1 MANTEISGIE
11 KRNMNRDRQGERRH
25 KRARQLINSKI
36 DFKKLVKSDCP
47 QQLFSS
53 MWTQFDQALSKDN
66 LFKNYLSYVDGY
78 NTGVEH
84 CQDMLENH
92 NINVGFPK
100 LIILSSRPESFRT
113 ESWFYN
119 GQKTLSFY
127 LAWMKRLEIT
137 HTPSIEDVLLSLI
150 FHSAILHKPT
160 LDQIILDV
168 VKGNPKLITVQELP
182 AIDIIINDN
191 ATPTNY
197 YTQIKNNLKA
207 IHQAK
212 IFLSPLTVRIVKLY
226 LNSIKHE
233 HPTSTEIC
241 TQTIY
246 RRLRVFKEVGA
257 ISQSMPLIDFLT
269 SAIYVLEDYLEVN
282 LPEYLWYLLMGQD
295 RAYTIPTNNWQSIV
309 HNISHRDAK
318 ISALSAPSTPAPNV
332 TQHYK
337 ARSKTDLAVD
347 IAKLFKKTGAQK
359 ISKTKFTASLT
370 ELHSQLLRNEAPL
383 NEIALTGWLL
393 SKVTG
398 GCEVS
403 SVQTYSNRIT
413 NRWLSV
419 SRGMELEDFDEDDF
433 LYFYDELIELGR
445 TEKAKNAT
453 ASLIDEIHSYLVTHH
468 DIEPIAALSSKVR
481 PHRKT
486 GYISETMFQSILN
499 QIDSLDLN
507 LEAIESL
514 KLALILAHRCSLR
527 VGEIAKI
534 RIKDIF
540 AVSYL
545 DIRNNKYGNNKTSS
559 ALRRILLSKLLTKED
574 YELFKRVYA
583 KRVSSEGETLI
594 ATQAGLPYQ
603 PNDLSRLL
611 SEAIKACTGLS
622 YLSTHHLRH
631 SFITNFQLM
640 SFIYDDDN
648 AYNDHICYSWLQSLI
663 PYTQEEAH
671 EILTTIESPLAY
683 KKILALA
690 GLAGHASPT
699 TTYSSYVH
707 LLDIQIGLL
716 LWHTDFKLSKAHSAL
731 LKLPRRQ
738 QKSIHDPLLL
748 NSYLLKKLKLKK
760 LPKPRSTTKLNTIN
774 HPTAKRRYGFNE
786 VRLVLTAYATKED
799 YQEWLLKLSIEEATF
814 MSWLENARRLRSDAR
829 FKTSAGNSKLF
840 KVNDKVS
847 LVPKLDKFDE
857 DKKILTHITEKFRKL
872 YTESKLPRPL
882 LLKFILLTLM
892 NSTHQR
898 NYIMFRD
905 ISHLK
910 GYIEVLSE
918 LIHKKNIRLTIY
930 NEARAT
936 KFEEKELAQVL
947 YIMKSYRPHIKH
959 EGTKQHNNRST
970 FRVAISIASQTEEE
984 RIANNIKKPIEQWT
998 VRTLQ
1003 IFCHHA
1009 YIMMGNI
1016 IESNEK

>member
-1 MANTEISGIE
+1 MAHTDMSGPE
-11 KRNMNRDRQGERRH
+11 KRKSNRNRQVERKR
-25 KRARQLINSKI
+25 KRARQLIRSKI
-36 DFKKLVKSDCP
+36 NFKQLVKSDNP
-47 QQLFSS
+47 QQSFSS

-78 NTGVEH
+78 NTGVKY

-100 LIILSSRPESFRT
+100 LIVLSSRPESFRT

-160 LDQIILDV
+160 LDQVILDAS
-168 VKGNPKLITVQELP
+168 KGRTKLITIQELP

-191 ATPTNY
+191 TTPTNY
-197 YTQIKNNLKA
+197 YTQIKNKPEA

-212 IFLSPLTVRIVKLY
+212 VFLSPLTVKIIKLY
-226 LNSIKHE
+226 LGSIKHE
-233 HPTSTEIC
+233 DPTNTKIS

-246 RRLRVFKEVGA
+246 KRLSVFTDVGA
-257 ISQSMPLIDFLT
+257 ISQLMPLKDFLT
-269 SAIYVLEDYLEVN
+269 SAIYVLEDYLEIN

-309 HNISHRDAK
+309 HNISHKNTK
-318 ISALSAPSTPAPNV
+318 IKALSTQSTPAPNV
-332 TQHYK
+332 AQRYK
-337 ARSKTDLAVD
+337 ACSKPNLAVD

-370 ELHSQLLRNEAPL
+370 ELHAQLLLNEAPL
-383 NEIALTGWLL
+383 NEIALTGWML
-393 SKVTG
+393 SKSCQVNTLH
-398 GCEVS
+398 
-403 SVQTYSNRIT
+403 TYSKTIT

-419 SRGMELEDFDEDDF
+419 SRDMQLEEFDEDDF
-433 LYFYDELIELGR
+433 LYFYNELIELGS
-445 TEKAKNAT
+445 TEKAKNKI
-453 ASLIDEIHSYLVTHH
+453 ASLIDEIHSYLVIHH
-468 DIEPIAALSSKVR
+468 DIEPIAPLSFKVR

-486 GYISETMFQSILN
+486 GYISETMFQAILN
-499 QIDSLDLN
+499 KINSLDLN
-507 LEAIESL
+507 IEAIESL
-514 KLALILAHRCSLR
+514 KLALILGHRCGLR

-540 AVSYL
+540 DLSYL

-583 KRVSSEGETLI
+583 KRASSEGETLI
-594 ATQAGLPYQ
+594 ATQAGLPYL
-603 PNDLSRLL
+603 PNNLSKLL
-611 SEAIKACTGLS
+611 SEVIKACTGLP

-640 SFIYDDDN
+640 SYIYDDDN
-648 AYNDHICYSWLQSLI
+648 NYNDHICYSWLQNLI
-663 PYTQEEAH
+663 PYTQEEAR

-690 GLAGHASPT
+690 GAAGHASPT

-707 LLDIQIGLL
+707 LLDIQMGLL
-716 LWHTDFKLSKAHSAL
+716 LWHTDFRLSKAHSSFL
-731 LKLPRRQ
+731 QLSLRKQKLVD
-738 QKSIHDPLLL
+738 DPLLL
-748 NSYLLKKLKLKK
+748 NRYLLKKSKLKK
-760 LPKPRSTTKLNTIN
+760 FTKPKSITKLNTIK
-774 HPTAKRRYGFNE
+774 PTLNERRYGFNE
-786 VRLVLTAYATKED
+786 VRIVLTEYATKGD
-799 YQEWLLKLSIEEATF
+799 YQKWLLKLSIEDATF
-814 MSWLENARRLRSDAR
+814 TNWLNNACRLRNDAR
-829 FKTSAGNSKLF
+829 FKTSEGNSKLF
-840 KVNDKVS
+840 KINDKVS
-847 LVPKLDKFDE
+847 LVPRSDRFDE
-857 DKKILTHITEKFRKL
+857 DKKILTHMTEKFRKL
-872 YTESKLPRPL
+872 YSQSKSRRPL

-892 NSTHQR
+892 NSTYKK

-905 ISHLK
+905 INNLK

-918 LIHKKNIRLTIY
+918 LIYKKNIRLTIY
-930 NEARAT
+930 NKARAT
-936 KFEEKELAQVL
+936 KPEKKELDKIVGIL
-947 YIMKSYRPHIKH
+947 KSYKHHIKY
-959 EGTKQHNNRST
+959 EGIDNTNNRAT
-970 FRVAISIASQTEEE
+970 LRIAISIASQTEEE
-984 RIANNIKKPIEQWT
+984 RIANNIKKPIKQWT

-1003 IFCHHA
+1003 IFCHYV
-1009 YIMMGNI
+1009 YIMMGSNI
-1016 IESNEK
+1016 EHYRT